1 MKQET
6 LAKGAEITKEIAAQ
20 VQRLSE
26 LDNIIR
32 DRRGNPTRNITFE
45 STNARVYIHD
55 DRIIDIIITI
65 LQSDFKD
72 KLQKAEQKLADLK
85 D

>member
-26 LDNIIR
+26 LNNLIKDK
-32 DRRGNPTRNITFE
+32 RGSRISFE

-55 DRIIDIIITI
+55 DRIIDIIIAI
-65 LQSDFKD
+65 LQADFRD
-72 KLQKAEQKLADLK
+72 KLQKAEQKFADLK

>member
-26 LDNIIR
+26 LNNLIKDK
-32 DRRGNPTRNITFE
+32 RGNLSSRISFE

-55 DRIIDIIITI
+55 DRIIDIIIAI
-65 LQSDFKD
+65 LQADFRD